1 MGRRVDDSRVVTKYM
16 IQRIFNKIFGTKHTR
31 EIIEKVNQLPISDS
45 GVDGGDPFVKLE
57 NGTILFGARSRIYD
71 SAYRFLDKGIK
82 SKLSKDCIQVAAD
95 VVIRYVEG
103 GLQYSGPK
111 KQSRYTVQ
119 AGDRVSEMGG
129 YQGFCS
135 VKLAQQVGPEGSVV
149 AIEPMADNF
158 RLLERNKHANQL
170 DQLTVVN
177 RAVWDTPKMV
187 QFQRRK
193 GDGQSSSV
201 EMGYKDGDTYD
212 VPAETLDQI
221 YRNAGVE
228 PVDFMIIQL
237 NGAEINGLRGL
248 TDFAPRHLSIAARY
262 DTEGE
267 DAALAIKKLLIERNY
282 EVEIDQE
289 DFVFAKLK
297 AE

>member
-1 MGRRVDDSRVVTKYM
+1 MMRRIVN
-16 IQRIFNKIFGTKHTR
+16 RIIGTKHTR
-31 EIIEKVNQLPISDS
+31 EIIEKVSRLPISDS
-45 GVDGGDPFVKLE
+45 GIDEGDPFVKLE
-57 NGTILFGARSRIYD
+57 DGTILFGTRTRIYD
-71 SAYRFLDKGIK
+71 SAYRFLDRRIK
-82 SKLSKDCIQVAAD
+82 AKLSKDCIQVAAD
-95 VVIRYVEG
+95 VVIRYVEC
-103 GLQYSGPK
+103 GLQYGGPK

-119 AGDRVSEMGG
+119 PGDRVSEMGG

-135 VKLAQQVGPEGSVV
+135 VKLAQQVGPEGRVV

-158 RLLERNKHANQL
+158 RLLERNKQANHL
-170 DQLTVVN
+170 DQLIVVN
-177 RAVWDTPKMV
+177 RAVWDTHKTV

-193 GDGQSSSV
+193 GDGQSSSI

-221 YRNAGVE
+221 YRKTGVK
-228 PVDFMIIQL
+228 PVDFVIIQL

-267 DAALAIKKLLIERNY
+267 DAALAVKKFLIDRNY
-282 EVEIDQE
+282 EVEIDQQ